1 MPIFF
6 KIEKYVPPA
15 ALFED
20 HFTTFDS
27 AVWTN
32 LTNMVA
38 PTIVNDT
45 WLNWQPSAT
54 YGDMTSKDLELS
66 PTGDNFKITA
76 RVKRVGAIVG
86 TVSSFGL
93 KYEGCGLHWYR
104 QSSTYEV
111 WVQTSTGSNLNWK
124 SGHYGIQDG
133 TYEPINVTISQKSG
147 IFSMSVAYEEA
158 GYEIYDWSDS
168 VSFTAVGDGS
178 GALTIGR
185 AYLGTQW
192 EVDYITLDLPD

>member
-76 RVKRVGAIVG
+76 RFKRVGAIV
-86 TVSSFGL
+86 
-93 KYEGCGLHWYR
+93 
-104 QSSTYEV
+104 
-111 WVQTSTGSNLNWK
+111 
-124 SGHYGIQDG
+124 
-133 TYEPINVTISQKSG
+133 
-147 IFSMSVAYEEA
+147 
-158 GYEIYDWSDS
+158 
-168 VSFTAVGDGS
+168 
-178 GALTIGR
+178 
-185 AYLGTQW
+185 
-192 EVDYITLDLPD
+192 